1 MSGYEPDEGERAVHD
16 RLVVLVDGPGTVS
29 DAPEPAAAIPP
40 EPAARPRDW
49 LDDILDA
56 SVPAPEPVKDEA
68 KPEPE
73 AEPTAPAAPAKPKK
87 PKVKASKRRR
97 PARRSPDAPRSA
109 WDSQPV
115 SPRQSLI
122 EAWDRVPYRLKW
134 LAYHASAAYLGWTV
148 GLVGW
153 ATYVTAW
160 IAAGHLT
167 SPQAVFWYVAG
178 ALTVLLHHRTRS
190 WWWPVAWLAAVP
202 VTSTVVGVLLYGT
215 PHL

>member
-1 MSGYEPDEGERAVHD
+1 VVSSSDLDEEERQVRD
-16 RLVVLVDGPGTVS
+16 RLITLVDGP
-29 DAPEPAAAIPP
+29 DAAPAAADPATTPP
-40 EPAARPRDW
+40 PKPAVRPRGW

-56 SVPAPEPVKDEA
+56 PPPAPEPVKDES
-68 KPEPE
+68 EP
-73 AEPTAPAAPAKPKK
+73 ATPAVPAKPKK
-87 PKVKASKRRR
+87 PKAKAAKRRR
-97 PARRSPDAPRSA
+97 PDRRNSAAPRSA
-109 WDSQPV
+109 WDTQPV

-153 ATYVTAW
+153 TTYVTAW

-190 WWWPVAWLAAVP
+190 RWWPVAWLSAVP
-202 VTSTVVGVLLYGT
+202 VSSTVVGVLLYGT